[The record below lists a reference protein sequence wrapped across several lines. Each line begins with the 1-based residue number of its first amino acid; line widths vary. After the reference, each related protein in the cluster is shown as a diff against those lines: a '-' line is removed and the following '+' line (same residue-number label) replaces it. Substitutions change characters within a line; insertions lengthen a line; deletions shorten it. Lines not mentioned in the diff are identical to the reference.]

1 MCQFYLAMQRR
12 QLRMIAKTVK
22 EIEIIGQKSGDHTA
36 DNVAEFTDSVV
47 KKRFLEMERYID
59 VCEQEN
65 NIKASLQALNSHFCQ
80 PLPQTFGNGKRK
92 IRGLGHD

>member
-1 MCQFYLAMQRR
+1 MTT
-12 QLRMIAKTVK
+12 KTVK
-22 EIEIIGQKSGDHTA
+22 EIEIIGEKSGDYTA
-36 DNVAEFTDSVV
+36 DNGVDFTDSVV

-65 NIKASLQALNSHFCQ
+65 NVKASLKALSSHFCQ

-92 IRGLGHD
+92 IRGCSHD